1 MLLIAAVPAFAS
13 HKVTYGSEWTIHSA
27 FNNQVR
33 KIIDSPDKTFFFVHQ
48 RLYNSATNKF
58 TVNNDG
64 YYSNPS
70 GAIFYYDK
78 NNPSPGL
85 QDLAHSARISGF
97 DMRLVNYNPG
107 TKTLVIAYEDGGI
120 DVISSDFKVTY
131 IDDLK
136 KRVMP
141 GATTISSINFDPL
154 NGDIWLGTQAG
165 FAKIELTTLSVTLA
179 PQWNEAVTDIVPVGD
194 KVICAI
200 GAKVY
205 QAPRTANLSMRESFT
220 DTGISVATTN
230 NIMSLSATT
239 FATIATSGTIYT
251 VSWDG
256 TKWVKTDGP
265 ASGNSAMQT
274 NSVVNA
280 SDHTVT
286 PTEKGFYIAY
296 SNKAFSI
303 ERPVNNGTSATVTQI
318 TLPAGGTIYNA
329 SYDLKNFWFYTD
341 PRTFVQKSL
350 TKGSN
355 GNADKWENLTDL
367 VPATP
372 LTAKDSYLLYSPSQ
386 GLVVLNRHPQTIT
399 EYYNPIENTLV
410 ATYRDGKWKNV
421 SPCYN
426 PPYITDTNQAAK
438 TAMNTMINQNKWIV
452 STPLGAII
460 DPLNPDVLFVG
471 SNLEGMAAI
480 YLDDP
485 RKNPFI
491 IVRDT
496 GTDMDDFNS
505 HHFLETN
512 TNWASVMPVT
522 PLGHDTDNVLWF
534 YYNSC
539 QSNINGKNI
548 VLYAIQPEGREEQLK
563 SNDGYSSDHLN
574 IKKIV
579 VPSSMGV
586 NFWSLGTTLRHPS
599 NKNKLITA
607 RKGGD
612 AGGLCV
618 HVFDHKGTLD
628 DPSDDSLVSIYK
640 LRTPGG
646 LVIANDI
653 HQITENPI
661 TGDIFISAFQN
672 TYVINLKDPIVNGTI
687 AARTI
692 TFTGEDNLMS
702 DVFPMMRSN
711 FVDFDEYGRIWVP
724 TRDYGLVCLSPDGK
738 QVIATYNASNSP
750 IGFDDIHSVGWNPD
764 TKSLFV
770 SANNV
775 VCEVKVDTPA
785 AFVNSNDPLQPFA
798 VPQAV
803 TNDFSGTLAIHNV
816 PSGLILRVRT
826 PDGKTITSLDAPIN
840 GVAYWNLLDNEGN
853 SVPSGSYTIEDAST
867 HNLITPIIVPVVR

>member
-97 DMRLVNYNPG
+97 DMRLVNYHPAS
-107 TKTLVIAYEDGGI
+107 KTLVIAYDDGGI
-120 DVISSDFKVTY
+120 DVISPDYKVTY
-131 IDDLK
+131 FDDIK
-136 KRVMP
+136 KHVMP
-141 GATTISSINFDPL
+141 GATTINSINFDPV
-154 NGDIWLGTQAG
+154 NGDIWLGTKAG
-165 FAKIELTTLSVTLA
+165 FAKIDAATLTVTLA
-179 PQWNEAVTDIVPVGD
+179 PQWDEAVSDIVPVGD

-200 GAKVY
+200 GAKLY
-205 QAPRTANLSMRESFT
+205 HAPKTANLSLRNSFI
-220 DTGISVATTN
+220 DTGLSVATTN

-303 ERPVNNGTSATVTQI
+303 ERPAKDGDSATVTQI
-318 TLPAGGTIYNA
+318 ALPSGGSIYNA
-329 SYDLKNFWFYTD
+329 SYDLKNFWFYTT
-341 PRTFVQKSL
+341 PRTFEQKSL
-350 TKGSN
+350 TKGSD
-355 GNADKWENLTDL
+355 GSTSWQNLTNL

-372 LTAKDSYLLYSPSQ
+372 LTAKDSYLLYSPTQ

-399 EYYNPIENTLV
+399 EYYDPIENTLI
-410 ATYRDGKWKNV
+410 ATYRNGQWRDV

-426 PPYITDTNQAAK
+426 PAYITDTNAAAK
-438 TAMNTMINQNKWIV
+438 TAMNTRISQNKWVV
-452 STPLGAII
+452 STPLGAAI

-471 SNLEGMAAI
+471 SNLEGMAAV

-491 IVRDT
+491 INRETSSDLNEFNADHLLENNT
-496 GTDMDDFNS
+496 GWTY
-505 HHFLETN
+505 L
-512 TNWASVMPVT
+512 VPVT
-522 PLGHDTDNVLWF
+522 PLGHDNNNVLWF

-539 QSNINGKNI
+539 QSNINGKNL
-548 VLYAIQPEGREEQLK
+548 VFYAITPEGRETQLK
-563 SNDGYSSDHLN
+563 SGDGYASPHLDL
-574 IKKIV
+574 KKIV
-579 VPSSMGV
+579 APNTMKISWWCV
-586 NFWSLGTTLRHPS
+586 GTTMRHPDNQTKIVTS
-599 NKNKLITA
+599 
-607 RKGGD
+607 RK
-612 AGGLCV
+612 AGNDSGLSIQV
-618 HVFDHKGTLD
+618 YDHKGTLD
-628 DPSDDSLVSIYK
+628 DPSDDTVTDIYK

-646 LVIANDI
+646 LNIANAI
-653 HQITENPI
+653 SQIKENPV

-672 TYVINLKDPIVNGTI
+672 TYIINLNDPIVNGTI
-687 AARTI
+687 AARTL
-692 TFTGEDNLMS
+692 TYTGEDGLSS
-702 DVFPMMRSN
+702 DVYPMMRSN

-724 TRDYGLVCLSPDGK
+724 TQDYGLVCLSPDGK

-775 VCEVKVDTPA
+775 VCEVKVDTP
-785 AFVNSNDPLQPFA
+785 VGLGNSGDSLQPFA

-803 TNDFSGTLAIHNV
+803 TSDFTGTVAIHNV
-816 PSGLILRVRT
+816 PLGLTLRVRDA
-826 PDGKTITSLDAPIN
+826 DGKTVANLNAPVD

-867 HNLITPIIVPVVR
+867 HNSITPIIVPVVR